1 MHKKTI
7 TKTCPSTELVVENVV
22 EKVQI
27 KVIDQ
32 FSHEN
37 WAPLLILTLLP
48 YHTIIKNCFVS
59 PQGLTLLALL

>member
-1 MHKKTI
+1 MHKKLYL
-7 TKTCPSTELVVENVV
+7 KPVLAQNVELVVEKVV

-37 WAPLLILTLLP
+37 LRTLVNFNP
-48 YHTIIKNCFVS
+48 VTISYNNQKLFC
-59 PQGLTLLALL
+59 